1 MFVDK
6 VRITVRAGDGGNG
19 CTSFRR
25 EKYIP
30 YGGPNGGD
38 GGNGGSVV
46 MIAETNEQTLVDF
59 VYQTN
64 YAAERGE
71 NGKGKDQYGKCG
83 KDIFLKVPPGTIVKD
98 LDDEK
103 KIVCD
108 IEETGKKFI
117 LAQGGKGGRG
127 NIHFASSTNRAP
139 RRSDPGTKGE
149 VRHFE
154 LELKTIADIG
164 LVGFPNAGKSTLL
177 GAVSAAKPKVAAYP
191 FTTLHPILGTVDFDD
206 FTRLSIADIPGLID
220 GAHNNI
226 GLGHSFLKHIERTKI
241 LLFVIDMS
249 GQEGM
254 DPIENYN
261 SLKSELEL
269 YMKGLSLRPSLIA
282 ANKMDLPDSKENLE
296 RFKENVYDTQIVPI
310 SASLKENT
318 EELLQILKAKVGRVR
333 GK

>member
-38 GGNGGSVV
+38 GGNGGSVI

-108 IEETGKKFI
+108 IEETGKKFV
-117 LAQGGKGGRG
+117 LAQGGRGGRG

-220 GAHNNI
+220 GAHNNV
-226 GLGHSFLKHIERTKI
+226 GLGHSFLKHIERTK
-241 LLFVIDMS
+241 LLLYVIDMS

-254 DPIENYN
+254 DPLENYN
-261 SLKSELEL
+261 SLKNELEL

-282 ANKMDLPDSKENLE
+282 ANKMDLFDSKENLE
-296 RFKENVYDTQIVPI
+296 RFKEEVYDTQIVPI
-310 SASLKENT
+310 SASLKVNT
-318 EELLQILKAKVGRVR
+318 DELLQILKLKVGRAR